1 MTKHYNHTTKPA
13 IKGIFTDL
21 ALEQISTD
29 HHSGTQKIYGKST
42 IRIFLTNYKVLK
54 INLQLYIRG

>member
-1 MTKHYNHTTKPA
+1 MTKNYNHITKPT
-13 IKGIFTDL
+13 ITGIFKDL

-29 HHSGTQKIYGKST
+29 HHSGTQKIHGKST
-42 IRIFLTNYKVLK
+42 ICIFPPNYMVLK